1 MRFRYDNGQLN
12 SYYEIIEYIRPT
24 SENYI
29 VLESLN
35 QLKDNNN
42 YKSIHVITLNDNHRI
57 VMGRGHDS
65 DVRIS
70 DISVSR
76 IHSKIYLKD
85 KNFMLEDCG
94 SKFGSLVL
102 AKDSVEIEENTKILQ
117 IGRTLLAV
125 NYSKY
130 EKKNAL

>member
-1 MRFRYDNGQLN
+1 MLYLLN
-12 SYYEIIEYIRPT
+12 VEMPESKCYC
-24 SENYI
+24 
-29 VLESLN
+29 VLESDIDCLS
-35 QLKDNNN
+35 KA
-42 YKSIHVITLNDNHRI
+42 IHVIDFSVKKQVN
-57 VMGRGHDS
+57 VGRRVTKDIT
-65 DVRIS
+65 VS

-85 KNFMLEDCG
+85 NKFMLEDCG

-102 AKDSVEIEENTKILQ
+102 AKDPVEIEENTKILQ

-130 EKKNAL
+130 EKKNSS

>member
-1 MRFRYDNGQLN
+1 VRFRYDNGQLN
-12 SYYEIIEYIRPT
+12 SYYEIIEYVRPS

-65 DVRIS
+65 DLRIN

-76 IHSKIYLKD
+76 THSCLTLNNKKILLKD
-85 KNFMLEDCG
+85 YK
-94 SKFGSLVL
+94 SKFGTLILVQN
-102 AKDSVEIEENTKILQ
+102 EIEVSDKLNNID
-117 IGRTLLAV
+117 LL
-125 NYSKY
+125 
-130 EKKNAL
+130 

>member
-12 SYYEIIEYIRPT
+12 SYYEIIECIRPS

-65 DVRIS
+65 DVRIN

-76 IHSKIYLKD
+76 THSCLTLNNKKILLKD
-85 KNFMLEDCG
+85 YK
-94 SKFGSLVL
+94 SKFGTLILVQN
-102 AKDSVEIEENTKILQ
+102 EIEVKENKLE
-117 IGRTLLAV
+117 GRTLKLCFLIR
-125 NYSKY
+125 SMRSIL
-130 EKKNAL
+130 EII